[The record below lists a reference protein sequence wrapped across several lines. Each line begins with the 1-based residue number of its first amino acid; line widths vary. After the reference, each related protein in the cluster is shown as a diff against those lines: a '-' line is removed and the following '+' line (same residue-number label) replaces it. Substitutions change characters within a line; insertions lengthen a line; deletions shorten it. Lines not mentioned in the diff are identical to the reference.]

1 MMERLFGKLVYECVL
16 TDGVVCIVFVTRVV
30 SRFTN
35 IIFTFSFHIRSEDHP
50 NTNLLQDFTP
60 AVQYIDSALNAENG
74 GVFIHCAMGKSRS
87 ATLVC
92 AYLIWKYNI
101 TPAAALDQLC
111 EGRPVCDPNPGFK
124 EQLEVWGTMCGVSGE
139 EEKRNVYE
147 AWEKD
152 RFTGEVWEWEARL
165 DKTREQQSQSKVA
178 KSKL

>member
-50 NTNLLQDFTP
+50 NTNLLQNFTP

-124 EQLEVWGTMCGVSGE
+124 EQLEVWGEMCGVSGE

-165 DKTREQQSQSKVA
+165 DKTREQQSQEKVA
-178 KSKL
+178 RSKL